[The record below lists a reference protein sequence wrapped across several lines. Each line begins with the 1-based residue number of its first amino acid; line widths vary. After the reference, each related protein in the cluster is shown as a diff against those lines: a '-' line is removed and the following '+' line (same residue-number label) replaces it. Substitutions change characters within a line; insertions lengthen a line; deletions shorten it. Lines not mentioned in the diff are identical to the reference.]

1 VLPKGRNAQ
10 NELEAA
16 RPAWQG
22 VFRIETSVTDADS
35 AIVVAHAVK
44 PATKRKGRG

>member
-1 VLPKGRNAQ
+1 E

-22 VFRIETSVTDADS
+22 VFHVEPSVTDRES
-35 AIVVAHAVK
+35 AIIIARGVR
-44 PATKRKGRG
+44 PAGKRKHRP